1 MNQINGKLDIVN
13 DRISELK
20 EKLKTTNQSSVLKKR
35 RYNIQ
40 EIYICI
46 YDKLKVIISTIQ
58 NEKRK
63 IIE

>member
-20 EKLKTTNQSSVLKKR
+20 EKLKTTNQSSVLKKGDIICR
-35 RYNIQ
+35 K
-40 EIYICI
+40 YICI
-46 YDKLKVIISTIQ
+46 YDKFKVIVSTIQ
-58 NEKRK
+58 NKKRK

>member
-1 MNQINGKLDIVN
+1 MNQVNGKLHIVK

-40 EIYICI
+40 EIYMYIWQI
-46 YDKLKVIISTIQ
+46 
-58 NEKRK
+58 
-63 IIE
+63 

>member
-20 EKLKTTNQSSVLKKR
+20 EKLKTTNQSSVLRKR

-40 EIYICI
+40 EIYM
-46 YDKLKVIISTIQ
+46 YV
-58 NEKRK
+58 
-63 IIE
+63 